1 MFILFA
7 LILPYSPLV
16 LLLCRWQKRRSKTVS
31 SGPLILHVRNITKW
45 KWRCMCSWTPP
56 FSQLSVNSFWKSVEF
71 RCFSHCCNS
80 RHSVPFLCLRPLL
93 LYIEPSSRWVLQ
105 AETAAFLLAI
115 APFPS
120 PNGCFA
126 HLSAN
131 YKPYYHARYFV
142 LHFVG
147 IIPFTLDICLL
158 SAILLCLKSSPWP
171 SEHCSENL

>member
-31 SGPLILHVRNITKW
+31 SGPLILHVRNITKR
-45 KWRCMCSWTPP
+45 KWRCMCSWTLP

-131 YKPYYHARYFV
+131 YKTLLSCSLLCPPFCWNHPIYIRY
-142 LHFVG
+142 LSSKCHFVVLK
-147 IIPFTLDICLL
+147 IVSKTLW
-158 SAILLCLKSSPWP
+158 AP
-171 SEHCSENL
+171 